1 MTMAFASADG
11 RKIYFN
17 RNNLLNADFD
27 KLRASVDVRYVEE
40 AADKGPQASSVRVE
54 GKHHVV

>member
-1 MTMAFASADG
+1 MAFASADG

-54 GKHHVV
+54 SKLHVV